1 MHIFQIPKMS
11 CGGCADTISKAVRQ
25 VDEMAVLEFDLAAR
39 LVQIDSRQER
49 RLLADAMRNAGYP
62 PL

>member
-11 CGGCADTISKAVRQ
+11 CGGCADTISKAVKQ